1 MRYKTYADTSI
12 LYINTNNIDLGQFYN
27 ESETVAIE
35 IQEIIKN
42 ENLLANLER
51 FTFRSFVFNLEGVR
65 QEIPLELMGDGFKD
79 FIYIISRLL
88 QCTKSKIKPVILIE
102 EPEMHM
108 HPGYIIEFVRYLINF
123 SINNDLQFFITTQS
137 EDLINSFLSEE
148 IDKKL
153 QNALKKELKIIRLTN
168 ADGANIIDTINY
180 EDALE
185 NINTLYLD
193 LRGI

>member
-123 SINNDLQFFITTQS
+123 SINNNLQFFITTQS

>member
-1 MRYKTYADTSI
+1 
-12 LYINTNNIDLGQFYN
+12 
-27 ESETVAIE
+27 
-35 IQEIIKN
+35 
-42 ENLLANLER
+42 
-51 FTFRSFVFNLEGVR
+51 
-65 QEIPLELMGDGFKD
+65 
-79 FIYIISRLL
+79 
-88 QCTKSKIKPVILIE
+88 
-102 EPEMHM
+102 MHM